1 MAMLTKA
8 ILIRIG
14 LAVVLGASLAY
25 AGQDQP
31 PAPISTVAEAAGTQ
45 GGPPLLERRNPR
57 YRVERGD
64 TLALNFPFTPEYN
77 ETVTVQPDGYIS
89 LINLADLHV
98 EGMTTPEVSEA
109 LRKAYAGTLHEPIVA
124 VTLTNFETPY
134 FVVGGEV
141 GKPGKYDL
149 HGDTT
154 LTQAVQI
161 AGGFTASSKHS
172 HVLLFRRVSDDW
184 VSSRVVD
191 VKKMLSAGD
200 LAEDLHLE
208 PGDMLFIPKNR
219 LSKVQPYLPYLI
231 PISMFRFVWTGFL
244 PSY

>member
-1 MAMLTKA
+1 MLKKPV
-8 ILIRIG
+8 LIVIIFA
-14 LAVVLGASLAY
+14 AVLSVGLAY

-31 PAPISTVAEAAGTQ
+31 PAPASTIAAAAETQ

-64 TLALNFPFTPEYN
+64 QLALNFPFTPEYN
-77 ETVTVQPDGYIS
+77 ETVSVQPDGYIS

-98 EGMTTPEVSEA
+98 EGLTTPEISDA
-109 LRKAYAGTLHEPIVA
+109 LRKAYAGVLHDPIIA
-124 VTLTNFETPY
+124 VTLNQFETPY

-141 GKPGKYDL
+141 GKPGKYEL

-154 LTQAVQI
+154 VTQAVEI

-184 VSSRVVD
+184 VSSRVVN

-208 PGDMLFIPKNR
+208 PGDMLFIPKNK
-219 LSKVQPYLPYLI
+219 LSKAQPYLPYIL
-231 PISMFRFVWTGFL
+231 PIQMFRFVWTGYL
-244 PSY
+244 PNY